1 MFDYFDYNLEEFEEE
16 TDPEFLYYAFKRNKE
31 EKIRERCFKLFEE
44 FDNFM

>member
-1 MFDYFDYNLEEFEEE
+1 MFDRFDYIPEESEEE